1 MCIRDRVCSHR
12 WAQSLTFE
20 RSALCADGAVRAK
33 AHGQSLGKSG
43 VVVVSP
49 KGRPRSKHD
58 PDRLYLA
65 WSVESLH
72 SLLAYSCTKTQVN
85 TGVSARSAYVRTNFP
100 CLKETFCTASP
111 FRSIDHLVPH
121 LGCSAHRPVHA
132 VSVSCYTA
140 LCTGTGC
147 AGRNPYRYRL
157 CGYTGSW

>member
-1 MCIRDRVCSHR
+1 M
-12 WAQSLTFE
+12 LTGRFAPKRTAS
-20 RSALCADGAVRAK
+20 RSENLALSWCPQKADQGPSTM
-33 AHGQSLGKSG
+33 QT
-43 VVVVSP
+43 
-49 KGRPRSKHD
+49 D
-58 PDRLYLA
+58 DRLYLA

-111 FRSIDHLVPH
+111 FRSIGHLVPH